1 MATSVVGID
10 IGRSSVRGVEVGS
23 PGKAKPMVL
32 RYFEVPLPQ
41 GAVSSGEVLEP
52 NTVAAALRHL
62 WSAGGFKSRNVVLG
76 MGNQRVLARDLTVP
90 KMSLE
95 RIRQSLPFEVQDML
109 PVPVAEAVLD
119 FYPITETVGE
129 HGPMVRGLLLA
140 AVKKAVLANVKATQL
155 AGLTAI
161 DVDLIPFALSR
172 VLLSRP
178 GVAGTVALIDIGG
191 STTSVVIAT
200 DGVPQFVRIIATG
213 GDDITQA
220 LRETLGNEDE
230 DEDPEAVKR
239 RLGLATG
246 SVAAADKT
254 AVEIVYKVAS
264 EQLSSLRNTI
274 NYFVNTRPTD
284 AVSGI
289 VLSGGGAQLNG
300 LSSALADLTRLSVAV
315 GDPFSSV
322 ALARNVDPEDIRR
335 HSVALTVALGLALGC
350 AA

>member
-1 MATSVVGID
+1 MTTSVVGID
-10 IGRSSVRGVEVGS
+10 IGNNSVRAVEVGD
-23 PGKAKPMVL
+23 PGKPRPTVL
-32 RYFEVPLPQ
+32 RYFEVPLPD
-41 GAVSSGEVLEP
+41 GSVSNGEVLEP
-52 NTVAAALRHL
+52 NTVATALRHL
-62 WSAGGFKSRNVVLG
+62 WSAGGFKSRKVVLG
-76 MGNQRVLARDLTVP
+76 VGNQRVLARDLTVP
-90 KMSLE
+90 KMSQA

-109 PVPVAEAVLD
+109 PVPVADAVLD
-119 FYPITETVGE
+119 FYPIAEVAGE

-140 AVKKAVLANVKATQL
+140 AVKEAVLGNVRATQL

-161 DVDLIPFALSR
+161 DVDMIPFALSR

-213 GDDITQA
+213 GNDITQA
-220 LRETLGNEDE
+220 LLSALGSET
-230 DEDPEAVKR
+230 EDPELVKC

-246 SVAAADKT
+246 HVSPDDKS
-254 AVEIVYKVAS
+254 AVEIIYGIAS

-274 NYFVNTRPTD
+274 NYFVNTRPVD
-284 AVSGI
+284 PVSRI
-289 VLSGGGAQLNG
+289 VLSGGGAQLSG
-300 LSSALADLTRLSVAV
+300 LPGALADLTRLSVSI

-322 ALARNVDPEDIRR
+322 ALGRNVDADDIRR
-335 HSVALTVALGLALGC
+335 RSAALTVALGLALGR